1 MSDPSKISEAEWQ
14 VMKALWENSPQTAN
28 TIVQQIL
35 KTRTWSP
42 RTVRTLINRLVAKGA
57 LSYSKDGRE
66 YQYSPV
72 LSKDQCVQAETKSFI
87 GKIKGTALT
96 PMLAAFLEE
105 EILTSDEI
113 NEIKRMLDQK
123 GGK

>member
-14 VMKALWENSPQTAN
+14 IMKALWENSPQTAN

-35 KTRTWSP
+35 KTRSWSP

-57 LSYSKDGRE
+57 LSYSKNGRE
-66 YQYSPV
+66 YEYSPV
-72 LSKDQCVQAETKSFI
+72 HSEDQCVQAETKSFI
-87 GKIKGTALT
+87 DKVKGTAIT

-105 EILTSDEI
+105 EILTNDEI
-113 NEIKRMLDQK
+113 DELKRMLDQK